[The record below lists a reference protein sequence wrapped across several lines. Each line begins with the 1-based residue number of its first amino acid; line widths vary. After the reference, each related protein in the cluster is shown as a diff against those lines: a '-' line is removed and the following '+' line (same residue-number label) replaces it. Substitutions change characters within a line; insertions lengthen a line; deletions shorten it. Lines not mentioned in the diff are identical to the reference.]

1 MPLGTSVFTFP
12 CGRVSAFPPG
22 RPGRRTAHPRHKGS
36 YKFTEEPRRE
46 VNIWLLLG
54 RFQRMLSIRP
64 DSTHGWVIWPS
75 PSSSGA
81 WDLLIPAPYSVIWA
95 SAMIN
100 AFCSETDTSQIIAY
114 RCSGT
119 FMWETQMR
127 LRPSDSGAT
136 EDRKPRPGS
145 RRALDGRLF
154 PSRVHERM

>member
-1 MPLGTSVFTFP
+1 MCLHFSWAGLG
-12 CGRVSAFPPG
+12 GEPPI
-22 RPGRRTAHPRHKGS
+22 PILKGS

-46 VNIWLLLG
+46 VNICLLLG
-54 RFQRMLSIRP
+54 RFQRILSIRP

-81 WDLLIPAPYSVIWA
+81 WDSLIPALYSVVWA

-100 AFCSETDTSQIIAY
+100 AFCLKTDTSQIITY

-127 LRPSDSGAT
+127 LRPSDSRAT
-136 EDRKPRPGS
+136 EDRKPWPGS
-145 RRALDGRLF
+145 RQALDGHRS
-154 PSRVHERM
+154 PSLVHEHM